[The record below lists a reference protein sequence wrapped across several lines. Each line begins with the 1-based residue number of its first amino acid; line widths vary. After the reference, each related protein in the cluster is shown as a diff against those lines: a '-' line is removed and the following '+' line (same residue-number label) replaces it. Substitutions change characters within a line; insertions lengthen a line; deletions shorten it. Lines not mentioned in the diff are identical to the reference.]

1 MSSSPL
7 ILALPKGRLEP
18 EARALFEKVGISWH
32 SAVDGK
38 TLMADSLCGGYRI
51 LSVRAADVPVYV
63 RLGAADVG
71 IAGKD
76 QLLEQGLQGL
86 YELVDARIG
95 ICRLVVAGPRGFNLD
110 AGGRRLLVATK
121 YVRSARRWFAAQRL
135 PANVVQL
142 YGSLELAPL
151 TGLADVIVD
160 IVETG
165 NTLRAHDLEPLA
177 EIAPVSSRLIANRA
191 SLKTRGPEMRWL
203 IAAFAGAVDRSGPAG
218 P

>member
-1 MSSSPL
+1 MRSAPL
-7 ILALPKGRLEP
+7 VLALPKGRLE
-18 EARALFEKVGISWH
+18 ARSRALFEKAGVRWH
-32 SAVDGK
+32 SRADGK
-38 TLMADSLCGGYRI
+38 TLMADSECGRYRV
-51 LSVRAADVPVYV
+51 LSVRAVDVPGYV

-86 YELVDARIG
+86 YELVDAKIG
-95 ICRLVVAGPRGFNLD
+95 LCRLVVAGPCGFALD

-121 YVRSARRWFAAQRL
+121 YVRNARRWFAAQRL
-135 PANVVQL
+135 PASVVQL

-151 TGLADVIVD
+151 TGFADVIVD

-177 EIAPVSSRLIANRA
+177 EIAAISSRLIVNRA
-191 SLKTRGPEMRWL
+191 SLKTRGPELRRL
-203 IAAFAGAVDRSGPAG
+203 IDAFAGAVG
-218 P
+218 